1 MSKINI
7 FTISFILAE
16 KIVKVLITTI
26 LVAKNSLT
34 MNESI
39 YTCEI
44 RQMLVSKA
52 YSDSALTNIL
62 LQV

>member
-16 KIVKVLITTI
+16 KIVKVLITI